1 MFTEFLFLIFQNQK
15 QPKCP
20 SGGEYYINKLWY
32 IYLAVD
38 KFNRGE
44 LLSH

>member
-20 SGGEYYINKLWY
+20 SGGEYINKLWY